1 VNRSTGSL
9 LLALT
14 LLGTLGL
21 QVELAFLDHAES
33 ATQWIPH
40 IVLAIG
46 LLTILAFYIRPTPV
60 SLKVFKLVMWV
71 FILTGVLGVYFHFAG
86 NAEFARE
93 RRPGLSGVEL
103 IWRSLR
109 GATPALAP
117 GALVQLGLL
126 GLIFVYRYGIA
137 GRTESNKPQS
147 NT

>member
-1 VNRSTGSL
+1 MNRSTGSL

-14 LLGTLGL
+14 LLGTVGL

-40 IVLAIG
+40 IVLGIG
-46 LLTILAFYIRPTPV
+46 LLTILAFYIQPTPV
-60 SLKVFKLVMWV
+60 SLKVFKLVMWI

-86 NAEFARE
+86 NVEFARE

-126 GLIFVYRYGIA
+126 GLIFAYRYGISSHK
-137 GRTESNKPQS
+137 ELNQPQS